1 MKTATGTKKPSMLDK
16 IRDEQARIAKKKE
29 SQGGFE
35 KVDWYKPEEGDNLI
49 RILPAAKADDLP
61 FKVVHLHYISIKKR
75 DGGIVNGIPVRC
87 HEDFG
92 EECPLCSA
100 VRELYTGTD
109 KQKETAKQIR
119 AREVYLYNIINFKD
133 RKVQPYA
140 AGITVHEEILTYAG
154 DVGLGIF
161 GEDGGHNWKVTKK
174 IDPRKPKNLGIKY
187 SVRMDIKESD
197 IPSKL
202 KVLLES
208 ATDLDSLYADKEMA
222 NVNAYLESLGFEG
235 SEEEEDEVDTKKAAP
250 KAKAVVEEE
259 DDEEE
264 EVKPKA
270 KAKAKAVVEE
280 EEEEYEEYEEV
291 KPKAKV
297 KAKAK
302 VIVEEEEVKPK
313 AKVKA
318 KAKVEVEEEEED
330 ESEDD
335 EFEKE
340 LRELGM

>member
-1 MKTATGTKKPSMLDK
+1 MKAATGKKSSMLDK
-16 IRDEQARIAKKKE
+16 IREEQARIAKKKE

-35 KVDWYKPEEGDNLI
+35 KIDWYKPEEGDNLI
-49 RILPAAKADDLP
+49 RILPAVKADDLP

-92 EECPLCSA
+92 EECPICAA
-100 VRELYTGTD
+100 VRELYSGSE

-161 GEDGGHNWKVTKK
+161 SEDGGHNWKVTKK

-202 KVLLES
+202 KVLLEN

-222 NVNAYLESLGFEG
+222 NVNAYLESIGMEG
-235 SEEEEDEVDTKKAAP
+235 GEEEDEDEIDTRKAA
-250 KAKAVVEEE
+250 
-259 DDEEE
+259 
-264 EVKPKA
+264 PKA

-280 EEEEYEEYEEV
+280 EEDEEDEYEEVKPKAKAKVKAKAVVEEDDEEEEYEEV
-291 KPKAKV
+291 KPKAKA

-302 VIVEEEEVKPK
+302 AVVEEDEDED
-313 AKVKA
+313 
-318 KAKVEVEEEEED
+318 ED